1 MRLKR
6 NHYCKQNE
14 EMLTDRWYR
23 QTIAPKFLQIFE
35 ENEAFLQSL
44 KDKNGEIQFSSYNP
58 ISYEINITPV
68 VAEILKNNKYNL
80 NHSLPVAVEKGMPL
94 VFREYEWGD
103 DLVKSPL
110 FSVYEPTSDKKHVY
124 PQVMIVP
131 LMGFMEDCHRIGYG
145 GGFYDR
151 SIE

>member
-1 MRLKR
+1 
-6 NHYCKQNE
+6 
-14 EMLTDRWYR
+14 MLTDRWYR
-23 QTIAPKFLQIFE
+23 TTIAPKFQHIFD
-35 ENEAFLQSL
+35 ENESFLKSIEN
-44 KDKNGEIQFSSYNP
+44 KDGVVQFSSYNP
-58 ISYEINITPV
+58 ISYEMNIIPV
-68 VAEILKNNKYNL
+68 VAELLKNNKYNL
-80 NHSLPVAVEKGMPL
+80 NHSLPVVMEKGKPL

-110 FSVYEPTSDKKHVY
+110 FTVYEPTSDKKHVY

-151 SIE
+151 SIEQLKEIY